1 MSGDER
7 YTIGELAR
15 RTGLSVKTI
24 RYYADSGIVPP
35 TDRSSA
41 GYRLFDAEAV
51 ARLEL
56 VRTLRDLGV
65 DLASIRRVVDR
76 EVPLCEVAAT
86 HAQALAAHIR
96 ALRLRQAVLTVA
108 AKRGAGPSEVDELH
122 RLAQL
127 TARER
132 GHLVDGF
139 LASVFTGD
147 PPTYPGV
154 IVSMTPELPDDPTAE
169 QVQAWLEL
177 AELCRDTTFRAS
189 MRRLAHQHA
198 TDNDVPGLPRPDAVA
213 LVRDGVGAAL
223 AAGLDPAGPE
233 ADPVVAAVT
242 DRYARLHGLAD
253 DAGLRRRL
261 LERLVLAN
269 DPRRDRY
276 LDLLSVING
285 WSGGGAVTPA
295 VDWFVRALRARM
307 PVEARSQ
314 PNQVIA

>member
-7 YTIGELAR
+7 YTIGDLAR

-35 TDRSSA
+35 TDRSPA
-41 GYRLFDAEAV
+41 GYRQYGPEAV

-76 EVPLCEVAAT
+76 EVPLHEVAAA
-86 HAQALAAHIR
+86 HAEALAVQIR
-96 ALRLRQAVLTVA
+96 VLRLRQAVLTVA
-108 AKRGAGPSEVDELH
+108 ARREAGPSEVDDLH

-127 TARER
+127 TAHQR
-132 GHLVDGF
+132 GQLVDDF
-139 LASVFTGD
+139 LDSVFTGD

-154 IVSMTPELPDDPTAE
+154 LVSMTPDLPDDPTAE
-169 QVQAWLEL
+169 QVQAWVEL
-177 AELCRDTTFRAS
+177 ADLCRDPAFRAS
-189 MRRLAHQHA
+189 MRRLARQHA
-198 TDNDVPGLPRPDAVA
+198 ADNDVPGLPRPDAVA
-213 LVRDGVGAAL
+213 MVRDGVANAL

-233 ADPVVAAVT
+233 AGPVVAAVT
-242 DRYARLHGLAD
+242 DRYARLHGLPDGAD
-253 DAGLRRRL
+253 LRQRL
-261 LERLVLAN
+261 LDRLVLAN

-285 WSGGGAVTPA
+285 WSGGGAVAPA
-295 VDWFVRALRARM
+295 ADWFIRALRART
-307 PVEARSQ
+307 PAR
-314 PNQVIA
+314 NR